1 MKFLLL
7 LFLTIADECTVA
19 NEEVLEEVWVKG
31 VEEDMDDVEEVQ
43 KKFVEKPVQRGK
55 EDRRS

>member
-1 MKFLLL
+1 M